1 MNLKIGLLAER
12 TGTTV
17 PTIRYYEEIGLLP
30 RANRGHGGQRSYG
43 EEDVGRLTFIRRC
56 RDFGFSVEQVRTLT
70 QLMRDP
76 DRSCVEARDLARQHL
91 SRVRAKLREFKALE
105 RSIASFITKC
115 EATCSGGPGSDC
127 VILRD
132 LAEPALRPRAAPRS
146 RARG

>member
-1 MNLKIGLLAER
+1 MVWSCEAFQSFVIRHQRRWLDPTTSSNLRFKRFFENAMNLKIGLLAEQ

-76 DRSCVEARDLARQHL
+76 DRSCVEARDLAWQHL
-91 SRVRAKLREFKALE
+91 SRVRAKLGEFKA
-105 RSIASFITKC
+105 
-115 EATCSGGPGSDC
+115 
-127 VILRD
+127 
-132 LAEPALRPRAAPRS
+132 
-146 RARG
+146 

>member
-30 RANRGHGGQRSYG
+30 RAVRVNGRRRYDPSAVQRLCVI
-43 EEDVGRLTFIRRC
+43 ERAQQA
-56 RDFGFSVEQVRTLT
+56 GFT
-70 QLMRDP
+70 RDP

-115 EATCSGGPGSDC
+115 EAACSGGPGSDC

-132 LAEPALRPRAAPRS
+132 LAEPAIRPRVAPRS